1 MGQMPEN
8 RVLAEMLCLRTF
20 LPSCM
25 DGTFLAHGLQKH
37 VQSDLDTSALGP
49 ILDKFRY
56 KAKCEVVELRRTL
69 AKAQAVAN
77 SDV

>member
-1 MGQMPEN
+1 MFSLQP
-8 RVLAEMLCLRTF
+8 F
-20 LPSCM
+20 PPSCT
-25 DGTFLAHGLQKH
+25 GTLLVHGLQKH

-56 KAKCEVVELRRTL
+56 KAKCQVVELRRRL